1 MSEEEKEAVKILED
15 EDNIIVKIGYNDYG
29 VEHIRKIYDD
39 GEKERILNL
48 IDKLQK
54 VIENIIQY
62 CLLHKSFSTLV
73 CRDTSAKKCNTYR
86 ENGGCNKCVRDYF
99 LEKAEEEKWKTK

>member
-48 IDKLQK
+48 IDKQQK
-54 VIENIIQY
+54 VIDLMAEYLNENNREFWADDIEEAKQY
-62 CLLHKSFSTLV
+62 FYK
-73 CRDTSAKKCNTYR
+73 
-86 ENGGCNKCVRDYF
+86 
-99 LEKAEEEKWKTK
+99 KAEEEK